1 MVNVVMVDVGGVVNL
16 LWWGRGWWW
25 WGTAVSWAGW
35 CTHWGG
41 ALVSARD
48 GSSLFC

>member
-41 ALVSARD
+41 ALVSTWD
-48 GSSLFC
+48 GASLFC